1 MNFHLRIQEDLQRSV
16 RADLERPHPLA
27 AERIGF
33 LRMGLAAAGDETM
46 LLAAEYRPVA
56 DVHYR
61 YDPMAGATIGPDA
74 IREALEWA
82 DGWRGGVFH
91 VHAHIGH
98 GVPTFSPLDVK
109 NNARLIPT
117 FFNVAPGKVHG
128 AVLLSDDCVT
138 GAAWPQKTARPVPVA
153 RTTIVGAPIRSWW
166 FR

>member
-1 MNFHLRIQEDLQRSV
+1 MNFHLRISDRLLRQVRVDL
-16 RADLERPHPLA
+16 ARPHPLA

-33 LRMGLAAAGDETM
+33 LRMGLANAGETTL

-56 DVHYR
+56 DQHYR
-61 YDPMAGATIGPDA
+61 HDPKAGASIGPDA

-82 DGWRGGVFH
+82 DGWSGGVFH
-91 VHAHIGH
+91 VHAHRGR
-98 GVPTFSPLDVK
+98 GVPVFSRLDVT

-117 FFNVAPGKVHG
+117 FFNIATGKLHG

-138 GAAWPQKTARPVPVA
+138 GAVWPSKTGQPVPVA
-153 RTTIVGAPIRSWW
+153 RTTIVGAPMRSWW